1 MREPLIHPGHSW
13 WRLIEVST
21 ALVLAAVLLPA
32 PALAIGTIDLD
43 PKQGL
48 PGDTLQISGQGFANG
63 ERVQIR
69 WDGDPPDGAVTD
81 ADGSFTFTRTVPAN
95 AQLGAHTITVKGPQS
110 GLTAEAIYNV
120 IDSSA
125 TTTTAVAPGTT
136 TTTVAPGITTTT
148 VAGGTTTTIA
158 SDTTTTSAGGGGTA
172 TTVAEEEDTTT
183 TATSDPGKGTSV
195 VVTEF
200 LVEPSE
206 AAPGSEIEVA
216 GKLTGK
222 LAKVHLWLDDERFG
236 TPITVEENGSFEAT
250 GTIPDL
256 APGSYWLRLKTPNGQ
271 VLATHTFQVLAE
283 AGDAATTV
291 SEEDGD
297 SDTDNISTALWIAI
311 LGFLLLAAIA
321 MWRMWRRASE
331 HEKAAGKQPPEG
343 PPEDGPEASD
353 AD

>member
-1 MREPLIHPGHSW
+1 LI
-13 WRLIEVST
+13 RVLT
-21 ALVLAAVLLPA
+21 ALVFAAVLLAA
-32 PALAIGTIDLD
+32 PALAAGTIDLD
-43 PKQGL
+43 PSQGL
-48 PGDTLQISGQGFANG
+48 VGDTFEISGQGFAA
-63 ERVQIR
+63 EEKVQIR
-69 WDGDPPDGAVTD
+69 WDGKPLGEPVDSD
-81 ADGSFTFTRTVPAN
+81 ADGTFTFIGAVPAG
-95 AQLGAHTITVKGPQS
+95 AQLGAHAVAAKGLQS
-110 GLTAEAIYNV
+110 GLTAQAIFSV

-125 TTTTAVAPGTT
+125 TTTTVAPGTT
-136 TTTVAPGITTTT
+136 TTTIAL
-148 VAGGTTTTIA
+148 GTTTTLA
-158 SDTTTTSAGGGGTA
+158 SDTTTTSANGEGTA
-172 TTVAEEEDTTT
+172 TTIAEEEDTTT
-183 TATSDPGKGTSV
+183 TAIADPGKGTSV

-206 AAPGSEIEVA
+206 ATAGSEIEVA

-271 VLATHTFQVLAE
+271 VLATRTFHVLAE